1 MAIAVDKSGRVW
13 FTESNV
19 SKLGQFDPTNCT
31 FREYPVPGVG
41 DMWGLIVDQKDAVW
55 FTQYSGKGSVNPGG
69 AVTGGGEGRLVR
81 FNPADGNFTFV
92 NIPTVGSF
100 PLRLVADAENR
111 IWFTELLGNRIG
123 VYDPLADQLTEYVV
137 PTNSSGPADLT
148 IDKSGV
154 IWFTETYSRKITKF
168 YPQNRSFVEYPVNAE
183 DSARLISSPVGIAVA
198 QDGRIWFT
206 DHGGNWIAR
215 LDPLSGDLA
224 KYPTHIPPTDV
235 YPISIPNGLLIDNE
249 GRVWFVE
256 HGGNSVGYYERD
268 SHTLVEFR
276 IPTGPISTALWIAL
290 APNGNVWFTEWTANK
305 IGFVHA
311 DLPIPVSLSVPENDL
326 MLQAGEQRSISFALA
341 SSQAIGG
348 NGTLTYSWSSYT
360 PEDIAVGFTPAY
372 PQLEAN
378 VPIQAQ
384 LALSNRLYPGNYTL
398 RIGID
403 LGDVIVSSMIET
415 TVSSAQPAPLTV
427 FSDRLALGVAI
438 VGLIGVVTAIVVRRR
453 ARRTL

>member
-1 MAIAVDKSGRVW
+1 MAIAV
-13 FTESNV
+13 
-19 SKLGQFDPTNCT
+19 
-31 FREYPVPGVG
+31 
-41 DMWGLIVDQKDAVW
+41 
-55 FTQYSGKGSVNPGG
+55 
-69 AVTGGGEGRLVR
+69 
-81 FNPADGNFTFV
+81 
-92 NIPTVGSF
+92 
-100 PLRLVADAENR
+100 
-111 IWFTELLGNRIG
+111 
-123 VYDPLADQLTEYVV
+123 
-137 PTNSSGPADLT
+137 
-148 IDKSGV
+148 DKSGV
-154 IWFTETYSRKITKF
+154 IWFTETYSRKIAKF

-224 KYPTHIPPTDV
+224 IYPTHMPPTDV

-256 HGGNSVGYYERD
+256 HGGNSVGYYEPD
-268 SHTLVEFR
+268 SRTMVEFR

-326 MLQAGEQRSISFALA
+326 MLQAGEQRSASFALA
-341 SSQAIGG
+341 SSRAIGG
-348 NGTLTYSWSSYT
+348 NGTPTYSWSSYT
-360 PEDIAVGFTPAY
+360 PEDISIGFTPAY

-384 LALSNRLYPGNYTL
+384 LALSNGLYPGNYTL

-415 TVSSAQPAPLTV
+415 TVSFAQPAPLTV